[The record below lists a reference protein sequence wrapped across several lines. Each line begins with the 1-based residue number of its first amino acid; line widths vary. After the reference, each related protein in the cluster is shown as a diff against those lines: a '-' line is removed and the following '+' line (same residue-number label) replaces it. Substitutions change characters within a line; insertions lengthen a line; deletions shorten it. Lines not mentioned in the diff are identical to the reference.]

1 ISTRF
6 ELQTAVKNI
15 AEKAA
20 AYAMPG
26 HVADG
31 MDMLD
36 SYEKTK
42 TAADRARAGGG
53 PSLVELKCY
62 RYQPHT
68 SDDDDSRYRTKKE
81 VDEWRTKDPLKRAF
95 AYLLSAGVTAQEL
108 EATPVSPADM
118 TVMATSQAAS
128 EPGSRP

>member
-1 ISTRF
+1 
-6 ELQTAVKNI
+6 
-15 AEKAA
+15 
-20 AYAMPG
+20 MPG

-42 TAADRARAGGG
+42 LAADHARAGGG

-62 RYQPHT
+62 RYQPHR

-81 VDEWRTKDPLKRAF
+81 VDEWRAKDPVKRAI
-95 AYLLSAGVTAQEL
+95 AYRLSAGVTEQEREAMRASLGDEIGKAIAQAE
-108 EATPVSPADM
+108 
-118 TVMATSQAAS
+118 S
-128 EPGSRP
+128 EPA